1 MTTPTPHRPFG
12 QGDASFQAAG
22 GLEGIQRLVDDFYS
36 YMDTLP
42 EAAIVRA
49 MHPQDLSE
57 TRDKLTR
64 FLCSWLGG
72 PRLYAEKYG
81 PISVPQAH
89 SRWPIGEAESGA
101 WLLCMEKAI
110 ARQPY
115 TPEFANYLLTQLR
128 VPAGRIVQVQQ
139 AAAQRSE

>member
-1 MTTPTPHRPFG
+1 MNAPHNKPFG

-22 GLEGIQRLVDDFYS
+22 GIEGIEQLVKDFYA

-42 EAAIVRA
+42 EAAIIRA
-49 MHPQDLSE
+49 MHPKDLSKAQ
-57 TRDKLTR
+57 DKLAR
-64 FLCSWLGG
+64 FLCGWLGG
-72 PRLYAEKYG
+72 PKRYAEKYG
-81 PISVPQAH
+81 PISIPQAH
-89 SRWPIGEAESGA
+89 TRWPIGEAESAA

-115 TPEFANYLLTQLR
+115 TPAFAEYLLAQLR

-139 AAAQRSE
+139 KRNHPS